1 MQDDIQVRVQ
11 STPWY
16 TGFELLIGGVNSK
29 IEKEMRRKMAEQCAY
44 AVDNFMEVRTMRDV
58 VEIRVRRPVDGN
70 PF

>member
-1 MQDDIQVRVQ
+1 
-11 STPWY
+11 
-16 TGFELLIGGVNSK
+16 
-29 IEKEMRRKMAEQCAY
+29 MAEQCAY